1 MLLPQNK
8 PALERRSTVQLGK
21 PSNTMPA
28 SVSDTNTTASKSQHT
43 TLVPPAYSGQIFGA
57 ARRGGMPR
65 PATGG
70 GDSSPTALQA
80 YLKSKDVSH
89 LDAVLKELD
98 GPMRHATRKYAGTDD
113 PIAVGHAKRIIADSI
128 GRYDPGKASVETFV
142 DRQLQGLQR
151 WSSRRKR
158 VLKTPDRVQVEA
170 ARLGQAE
177 RRLELELGTP
187 PSMRQLSDETGLPLA
202 AIKRIRSAEQQVFAS
217 SLQGGQGE
225 GDQGSIE
232 DSAVVD
238 DQQKADAWIKYVRDD
253 LNPVDQY
260 VLEHTLGLD
269 GAKVLSNQVLAAKLK
284 ISPGAL
290 SQRKARIQAILDK
303 QETASPFG

>member
-1 MLLPQNK
+1 
-8 PALERRSTVQLGK
+8 
-21 PSNTMPA
+21 
-28 SVSDTNTTASKSQHT
+28 
-43 TLVPPAYSGQIFGA
+43 
-57 ARRGGMPR
+57 
-65 PATGG
+65 
-70 GDSSPTALQA
+70 
-80 YLKSKDVSH
+80 

-98 GPMRHATRKYAGTDD
+98 APMRAASRKYAGGDD
-113 PIAVGHAKRIIADSI
+113 AITIGHAKRIVADSLE
-128 GRYDPGKASVETFV
+128 RYDPSKAAISTYV

-177 RRLELELGTP
+177 RRLEQELGVP
-187 PSMRQLSDETGLPLA
+187 PSMRQLSDETGMPLDR
-202 AIKRIRSAEQQVFAS
+202 IRRIRSAEQQIFVGS
-217 SLQGGQGE
+217 SQGGSDE
-225 GDQGSIE
+225 GGLGTIE
-232 DSAVVD
+232 DSPVAD
-238 DQQKADAWIKYVRDD
+238 DQKKTDAWIKFVRDD

-269 GAKVLSNQVLAAKLK
+269 GAKILSNQVMAAKLK
-284 ISPGAL
+284 ITPGAL